1 MGRVVVCKYIY
12 SKICSSSVLFI
23 EILIFIVFLNLDSSC
38 FVKESGIVVSI
49 LIEEIRQGDF
59 EGLKDDL
66 ISVVA
71 KSVNVGKDHVTLSQI
86 IPHLSPL
93 APIIMATVQ
102 TGKENHERILEEMS
116 GSKRKRIGRKEYRD
130 LLYSQI
136 KENQVLKDIVKTA
149 PKVGEPR
156 VVEIPGKFVI
166 SLIIYAD
173 VNFHF
178 AHKSIIYF

>member
-1 MGRVVVCKYIY
+1 MVCKYIY
-12 SKICSSSVLFI
+12 SKICSSSILFI

-38 FVKESGIVVSI
+38 FVIVSGILVSI
-49 LIEEIRQGDF
+49 IIEEIRQGDF

-71 KSVNVGKDHVTLSQI
+71 KSVNVGKDHVTLYQN
-86 IPHLSPL
+86 L
-93 APIIMATVQ
+93 APIIVATVK
-102 TGKENHERILEEMS
+102 TGKENHDRVLEEMS
-116 GSKRKRIGRKEYRD
+116 GRNKKRIGRTEYRD
-130 LLYSQI
+130 LLYGQI

-149 PKVGEPR
+149 PKVNEPT

-173 VNFHF
+173 VNFRSF
-178 AHKSIIYF
+178 CT

>member
-1 MGRVVVCKYIY
+1 MFFINSLIWY
-12 SKICSSSVLFI
+12 FI
-23 EILIFIVFLNLDSSC
+23 EILIFIVFFNLDSSY
-38 FVKESGIVVSI
+38 FVKESGIQVFI
-49 LIEEIRQGDF
+49 AIEEIRQHDF

-71 KSVNVGKDHVTLSQI
+71 KSVNVGKDHVTLSQN
-86 IPHLSPL
+86 PQL
-93 APIIMATVQ
+93 AAVITATVL
-102 TGKENHERILEEMS
+102 TGEENHDRILEKMS
-116 GSKRKRIGRKEYRD
+116 GKNKKRIGRTEYRD

-149 PKVGEPR
+149 PKVGEPT

-173 VNFHF
+173 VNFRSF
-178 AHKSIIYF
+178 CT

>member
-1 MGRVVVCKYIY
+1 MV
-12 SKICSSSVLFI
+12 FI
-23 EILIFIVFLNLDSSC
+23 TID
-38 FVKESGIVVSI
+38 
-49 LIEEIRQGDF
+49 EIRKDDF

-116 GSKRKRIGRKEYRD
+116 GRSRKRIGRKEYRD

-149 PKVGEPR
+149 PKVGEPF

-173 VNFHF
+173 LNLARLGHF
-178 AHKSIIYF
+178 AHESIIYILNFCYRCDDNSCSSNNSQPRYL

>member
-1 MGRVVVCKYIY
+1 M
-12 SKICSSSVLFI
+12 
-23 EILIFIVFLNLDSSC
+23 
-38 FVKESGIVVSI
+38 VSI

-71 KSVNVGKDHVTLSQI
+71 KSVNVGKDHVTLSQN
-86 IPHLSPL
+86 PQL
-93 APIIMATVQ
+93 AAVITATVL
-102 TGKENHERILEEMS
+102 TGEENHDRILEKMS
-116 GSKRKRIGRKEYRD
+116 GKNKNRIGRTEYRD

-149 PKVGEPR
+149 PKVGEPV

-173 VNFHF
+173 VNFRSF
-178 AHKSIIYF
+178 CT